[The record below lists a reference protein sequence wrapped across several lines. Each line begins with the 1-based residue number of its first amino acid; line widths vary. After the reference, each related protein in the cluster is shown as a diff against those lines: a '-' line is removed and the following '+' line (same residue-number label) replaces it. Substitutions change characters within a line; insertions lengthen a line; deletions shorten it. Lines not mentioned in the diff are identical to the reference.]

1 MVEANG
7 EDRPYSPPTEEEY
20 ARFQDMLARSQES
33 GVATDF
39 DPSDGSPPAA
49 ASSFVVQEPDEV
61 EGALVAVP
69 LIADGDLSIEDAED
83 GVESPGAATPSLHSA
98 GAGLAFAS
106 YTSAGG
112 ASQGAPIHSSLP
124 GGRQELPTF
133 SSTTGVGQATP
144 ASPSLVGGGLAPVVI
159 PKPVPAATDPLKNT
173 NIRRSVRNKDK
184 ADEHTLHKTACVAA
198 KKEP

>member
-1 MVEANG
+1 MVEVNG

-69 LIADGDLSIEDAED
+69 LLANGDLSV
-83 GVESPGAATPSLHSA
+83 G
-98 GAGLAFAS
+98 GLAFAS
-106 YTSAGG
+106 YTSVGG
-112 ASQGAPIHSSLP
+112 ASQGAPIHSSRP
-124 GGRQELPTF
+124 GGRQELPTS